1 MAFKG
6 VLDDAKITAALEE
19 CKKPESFCHK
29 KFFGTCGLSA
39 KSPADVKAAF
49 DIIDQDKSGFIE
61 EDELKLFLQT
71 FKAGARS
78 LTDTETKNLLKAG
91 DTDNDGKIGA
101 DVMEYCCSISHRTFG
116 RMIYGQPYQTSKKQM
131 TRQKL

>member
-101 DVMEYCCSISHRTFG
+101 DEFASMV
-116 RMIYGQPYQTSKKQM
+116 KV
-131 TRQKL
+131 